1 MLIILSKICFS
12 CLINNQHSC
21 QWWQAGRCE
30 QMRQLLY
37 WLMRD
42 VYTICCGH
50 IVTSSLPVRSNNY
63 CYFSWAKNLWQYAH
77 SILYMHTAV
86 YAIKQTHYC
95 RIDFRTQNETYST
108 GNLISSLRQ
117 RSLMTR
123 EKGEER
129 KRPLPASD
137 AIVIIVICL
146 PTK

>member
-1 MLIILSKICFS
+1 
-12 CLINNQHSC
+12 
-21 QWWQAGRCE
+21 
-30 QMRQLLY
+30 MRQLLY
-37 WLMRD
+37 WF
-42 VYTICCGH
+42 
-50 IVTSSLPVRSNNY
+50 IVTSHGQRTCHNMPTAY
-63 CYFSWAKNLWQYAH
+63 C
-77 SILYMHTAV
+77 ICI
-86 YAIKQTHYC
+86 YAIKQTNYC

-108 GNLISSLRQ
+108 WNLISSLRQ

>member
-1 MLIILSKICFS
+1 
-12 CLINNQHSC
+12 
-21 QWWQAGRCE
+21 
-30 QMRQLLY
+30 
-37 WLMRD
+37 
-42 VYTICCGH
+42 
-50 IVTSSLPVRSNNY
+50 
-63 CYFSWAKNLWQYAH
+63 
-77 SILYMHTAV
+77 MHTAV

-108 GNLISSLRQ
+108 GNLISSLQQ

-146 PTK
+146 PMK